1 MLARSVYL
9 ALATATATATATA
22 EAGDGAIH
30 RDRLIFCPLATLE
43 LIETLQSADDL
54 CGSPGSEGFLAAWA
68 NHEKQRA
75 VIAKAKAGRQS
86 GCRVSAFLATENRR
100 LNLFIGRSSTSD
112 NTP

>member
-1 MLARSVYL
+1 MLALLV
-9 ALATATATATATA
+9 LATA
-22 EAGDGAIH
+22 EVGDGGTH

-75 VIAKAKAGRQS
+75 VIAQAKAGRKS
-86 GCRVSAFLATENRR
+86 GRRVSTFLAIENRR
-100 LNLFIGRSSTSD
+100 LNLFTGRSSTCD